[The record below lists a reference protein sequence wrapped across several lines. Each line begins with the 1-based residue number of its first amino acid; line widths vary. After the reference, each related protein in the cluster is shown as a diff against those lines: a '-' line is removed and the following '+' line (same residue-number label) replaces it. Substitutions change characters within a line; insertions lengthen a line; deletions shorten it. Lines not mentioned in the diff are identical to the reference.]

1 MADTE
6 TIFALTRED
15 VIACA
20 VEMGIPE
27 EAITD
32 DVLAQVKKGV
42 EWGLECWSEVV
53 REAINMALKSYPSHL
68 IPAGLTMP
76 KNLNERG

>member
-1 MADTE
+1 VIRVADQNTVF
-6 TIFALTRED
+6 ILTRED
-15 VIACA
+15 VIECA
-20 VEMGIPE
+20 RELGIPE

-53 REAINMALKSYPSHL
+53 KEAINMALK
-68 IPAGLTMP
+68 G
-76 KNLNERG
+76 

>member
-6 TIFALTRED
+6 TIFVLTRED

-53 REAINMALKSYPSHL
+53 KEAINMALKS
-68 IPAGLTMP
+68 
-76 KNLNERG
+76 

>member
-1 MADTE
+1 MAAEDI
-6 TIFALTRED
+6 IFVLTKED
-15 VIACA
+15 VLECA
-20 VEMGIPE
+20 RQMNIPE

-53 REAINMALKSYPSHL
+53 KEAINMALKS
-68 IPAGLTMP
+68 
-76 KNLNERG
+76 